1 MQSFETTALHC
12 LGADILFILP
22 SVASGFLTWWINY
35 KAKSM
40 KPVRIKIY
48 SSFILLSVAIIAVL
62 WRILSPDD
70 FTVVGK
76 ESIIYFMLLFSMAI
90 IVSIIGFYGG
100 GLTFPTEKK

>member
-1 MQSFETTALHC
+1 
-12 LGADILFILP
+12 
-22 SVASGFLTWWINY
+22 
-35 KAKSM
+35 M

-48 SSFILLSVAIIAVL
+48 SSFVLLSVAIIAFL

-70 FTVVGK
+70 FAVVGK